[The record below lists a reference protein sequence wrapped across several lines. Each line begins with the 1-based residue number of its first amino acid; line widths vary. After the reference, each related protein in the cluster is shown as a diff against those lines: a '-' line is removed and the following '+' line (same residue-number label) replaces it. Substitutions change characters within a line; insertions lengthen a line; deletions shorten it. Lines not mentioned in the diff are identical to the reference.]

1 MAIKYLLLI
10 SRQGKLRLSKWYDAY
25 SAKERVRLTRE
36 VTSLVLSRGPRLC
49 NIVRLFFRRHYSAR
63 AACAGHTA
71 GGGVLRA
78 LAALRR

>member
-49 NIVRLFFRRHYSAR
+49 NIVRL
-63 AACAGHTA
+63 
-71 GGGVLRA
+71 
-78 LAALRR
+78 